1 MCLVTIVFSEE
12 MMDRNVSWS
21 DRAEAGDSW
30 VAAPRSEQAH
40 LGDSAE
46 IGAATRWKKGRPS
59 PNPGGRPKSRT
70 ISEALREKLSQIKDD
85 DPQQRTY
92 AQVLAENLISLAR
105 SKERNSVAAAVEIAN
120 RVEGRVHER
129 AEFSDITQQLQT
141 NEKAKS
147 NTN

>member
-1 MCLVTIVFSEE
+1 M
-12 MMDRNVSWS
+12 
-21 DRAEAGDSW
+21 
-30 VAAPRSEQAH
+30 AAQRSEQAH

-141 NEKAKS
+141 KSDEELEHFLRFGSWPGDDTVPTPANEKAKS